1 MKESKNKSP
10 LSVRKKECIKEM
22 KDIMRL
28 VGYWNVNKTAL
39 ARKYEVEWRSVDKWF
54 TDILS
59 RIPNEQ
65 INNIKIMGESSIKNS
80 MALCER
86 IVADPAARTRDK
98 LDAISKLNETMKHY
112 TEFLEKYGL
121 KQKVAEELK
130 VGVSGSLDMDRLLK
144 IAQEDTDDNSEN
156 KD

>member
-1 MKESKNKSP
+1 MAKDKKRS
-10 LSVRKKECIKEM
+10 LQVRKKECITEM

-28 VGYWNVNKTAL
+28 IGYWNVNKTSL

-54 TDILS
+54 TDILT

-65 INNIKIMGESSIKNS
+65 INNIKIMAEASIKNS
-80 MALCER
+80 MAVCER
-86 IVADPAARTRDK
+86 IMADPAARAREK
-98 LDAISKLNETMKHY
+98 LDAVSKLNETMKHY
-112 TEFLEKYGL
+112 TDFLEKYGL

-130 VGVSGSLDMDRLLK
+130 VGVSGVLDIDRLLQ
-144 IAQEDTDDNSEN
+144 IAQEDKDVNSEK